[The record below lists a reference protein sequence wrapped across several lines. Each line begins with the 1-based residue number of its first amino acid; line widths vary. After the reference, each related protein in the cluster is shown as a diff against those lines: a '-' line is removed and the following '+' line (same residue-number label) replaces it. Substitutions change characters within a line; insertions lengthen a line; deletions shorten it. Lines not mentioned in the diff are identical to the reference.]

1 MAGHQDQDPKRKDPP
16 PKPTITQYRF
26 SQPVSYNQKYYIIC
40 TPASWKGRYYTY
52 GLGTPDGVIKHPE
65 VRERDIKRATREDL
79 KAQEARKVARNL
91 KQDAKDAEQKARRLK
106 ERAEEAEQKAE
117 EAEQVA
123 RIARAEM
130 RYQEMKQKGKATGQ
144 KAQKV

>member
-1 MAGHQDQDPKRKDPP
+1 M
-16 PKPTITQYRF
+16 
-26 SQPVSYNQKYYIIC
+26 
-40 TPASWKGRYYTY
+40 RYYTY
-52 GLGTPDGVIKHPE
+52 GLGTPDGVIKHPD

-79 KAQEARKVARNL
+79 KAQDARKVARKL
-91 KQDAKDAEQKARRLK
+91 KQDARDAEQKARRLK

-117 EAEQVA
+117 VAEQVA

-130 RYQEMKQKGKATGQ
+130 RYQDMKRKGKATGQ